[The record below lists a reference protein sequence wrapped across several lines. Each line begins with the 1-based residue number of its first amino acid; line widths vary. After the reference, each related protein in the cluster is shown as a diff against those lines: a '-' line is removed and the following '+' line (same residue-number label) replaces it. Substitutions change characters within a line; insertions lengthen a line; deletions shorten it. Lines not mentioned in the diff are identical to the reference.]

1 MIEILKSTEL
11 IDLMKELKGNF
22 NTNKVDVAF
31 LNSYYSTIKKVEE
44 WKYST
49 GPIFDQPPYSAELAG
64 FTPGKILKRRYS
76 NPFEARLKGTYS
88 SGFINGAHVAT
99 ISPSKPIEIPLMGT
113 FFTAN
118 GTSIDGIS
126 IQYPNNDSYK
136 SNKPPRLIGMRRIFN
151 FQDRIRACI
160 IVGERDTYSID
171 LFHLNED
178 RSVDSVSMVSAPYDF
193 QSNCKFNYDNNG
205 ELVSITSNGIVWEKQ
220 G

>member
-22 NTNKVDVAF
+22 NTNKGEIEF
-31 LNSYYSTIKKVEE
+31 LNSYYSTIEKVEE

-64 FTPGKILKRRYS
+64 FAPGKILKKRYA
-76 NPFEARLKGTYS
+76 NPFEARLKGAYS

-151 FQDRIRACI
+151 FRDRIRACI
-160 IVGERDTYSID
+160 IVGEREAYSID
-171 LFHLNED
+171 LFYLNED
-178 RSVDSVSMVSAPYDF
+178 GSVDSVSMVSAPYDF
-193 QSNCKFNYDNNG
+193 QSNCKFNYDNDG
-205 ELVSITSNGIVWEKQ
+205 ELKSITSNGIVWEKQ